1 MKRFLCI
8 HGHFYQPPRENPWL
22 EEVEIQDSA
31 YPYHDWNRRI
41 TAECYSNNTASRILD
56 EEMRITDIVSNYAK
70 ISFDMGPTLLQW
82 LQKNSPKTYNAIIE
96 ADKLSLKWRSGHGA
110 AMAQAYNHMIMPL
123 ASERDKKTQILWG
136 IGDFKHR
143 FGRDPEG
150 MWLPETAVDLATLD
164 LLASLGISYTVLA
177 PHQVHRIRKK
187 GAREWEDVSDAKI
200 DPKVPYICNLPS
212 GRKITLFFYD
222 GPISR
227 AVAFERLL
235 DSGEQ
240 FAKRLLEG
248 FSDENGGTQLM
259 HMATD
264 GESYGH
270 HHRFGEM
277 ALSYAL
283 DHIESNGLARI
294 TNYGEFLET
303 NPPTH
308 EAEIYE
314 NTSWSCSHGVERWRG
329 DCGCSTG
336 ANPKWQQQWRA
347 PLREALDALR
357 DELASGYEQAALKY
371 FKTPWAARDD
381 YIGVILN
388 RSDENLTGFF
398 HKHAQREFDRNQ
410 KVSALKLLE
419 LQRHA
424 MLMYTSCGWF
434 FDDISGIETVQ
445 VLQYAGRAIQLAKEV
460 LGSKLEPGFTASLEA
475 ATSNVPEHGNGSQI
489 YEQFV
494 KPYALDLRKVAA
506 HYAISSLFEDYSD
519 ETQIYCYGVKRQ
531 DYRRV
536 QAGKSEL
543 LTGRSLITSEIT
555 GESGKLSFSVLHLG
569 NHDFNCGVRRFVGNK
584 AYQEMTAEISEA
596 FESGAFADVVR
607 LLDTHFG
614 TYSYSLKDLFRDEQ
628 RMVLETLL
636 KDTMESFEASYRRM
650 YEDNRILMG
659 FLKETGIPIPRGFYT
674 AAEFILNLDLKR
686 QIQAEF
692 NSDSIGNILR
702 EVKHWKVS
710 LNKADLEFSLK
721 NSLDERM
728 QKFTEN
734 PSDIEALEEMEKTI
748 ETALTMPL
756 RHNFWMVQNLYYS
769 MAKTVY
775 PDFAQRV
782 PKDRDAS
789 LWVERFKSLGEK
801 LNFNIE
807 SVLSEG

>member
-1 MKRFLCI
+1 VVFSQNHDQVGNRMSGDRLAENLPIGKLKLAVAMVLLSPYLPLLFMGEEYGETAPFQYFTSHSDPALAESIKEGRRKAFLQKFHWQGEVPDPQSEETFNHSKINPELRRSGQHGELFEFYRTLINIRKQHPAIHAADRERIEVTEYPQQKAIVVLSQHDEEQMFFAASFNDSPVTIKTAVQGTWRKILDSSSGENSGGNADFSGMIDGEIHLNPYCFNLYKAKYHMNRFLCI

-270 HHRFGEM
+270 HHRFGDM
-277 ALSYAL
+277 ALSYTL
-283 DHIESNGLARI
+283 DHIESSGLARI
-294 TNYGEFLET
+294 TNYGEFLEAS
-303 NPPTH
+303 PP
-308 EAEIYE
+308 AP
-314 NTSWSCSHGVERWRG
+314 RG
-329 DCGCSTG
+329 Q
-336 ANPKWQQQWRA
+336 P
-347 PLREALDALR
+347 
-357 DELASGYEQAALKY
+357 
-371 FKTPWAARDD
+371 
-381 YIGVILN
+381 
-388 RSDENLTGFF
+388 
-398 HKHAQREFDRNQ
+398 
-410 KVSALKLLE
+410 
-419 LQRHA
+419 
-424 MLMYTSCGWF
+424 
-434 FDDISGIETVQ
+434 SGI
-445 VLQYAGRAIQLAKEV
+445 
-460 LGSKLEPGFTASLEA
+460 
-475 ATSNVPEHGNGSQI
+475 
-489 YEQFV
+489 
-494 KPYALDLRKVAA
+494 
-506 HYAISSLFEDYSD
+506 
-519 ETQIYCYGVKRQ
+519 
-531 DYRRV
+531 
-536 QAGKSEL
+536 
-543 LTGRSLITSEIT
+543 RS
-555 GESGKLSFSVLHLG
+555 G
-569 NHDFNCGVRRFVGNK
+569 
-584 AYQEMTAEISEA
+584 
-596 FESGAFADVVR
+596 
-607 LLDTHFG
+607 
-614 TYSYSLKDLFRDEQ
+614 
-628 RMVLETLL
+628 
-636 KDTMESFEASYRRM
+636 
-650 YEDNRILMG
+650 
-659 FLKETGIPIPRGFYT
+659 
-674 AAEFILNLDLKR
+674 
-686 QIQAEF
+686 
-692 NSDSIGNILR
+692 
-702 EVKHWKVS
+702 
-710 LNKADLEFSLK
+710 
-721 NSLDERM
+721 
-728 QKFTEN
+728 
-734 PSDIEALEEMEKTI
+734 DI
-748 ETALTMPL
+748 
-756 RHNFWMVQNLYYS
+756 
-769 MAKTVY
+769 
-775 PDFAQRV
+775 
-782 PKDRDAS
+782 
-789 LWVERFKSLGEK
+789 
-801 LNFNIE
+801 
-807 SVLSEG
+807 